1 MVTRSL
7 DWISARSKSVAPWRN
22 WHRSCQSER
31 RMPSD
36 PDAAA
41 RSERSFLID
50 DAARLLGVSRRTVYY
65 RIREG
70 RLLTIRARCGSQR
83 VLLSSIDAL
92 MRARQE
98 GRQEGRQER
107 RQEAGTTT
115 ERGAADVVGC
125 AGELAGGSETKALPL

>member
-1 MVTRSL
+1 
-7 DWISARSKSVAPWRN
+7 
-22 WHRSCQSER
+22 
-31 RMPSD
+31 MPSD
-36 PDAAA
+36 ADAAA

-92 MRARQE
+92 MRAGQKDRQE
-98 GRQEGRQER
+98 DRQKDS
-107 RQEAGTTT
+107 QEAGTAL
-115 ERGAADVVGC
+115 ERAAADVGLC
-125 AGELAGGSETKALPL
+125 EEERGGESETEALPL